1 MLDTRERLLN
11 SDFPAVQ
18 RGRLESLQ
26 VNLGY
31 KCNLSCTHCH
41 VNAGPNRK
49 ELMSRETID
58 QLLEYIELHDIKT
71 LDLTGGAP
79 ELNPDFRY
87 FVTEARQRGVHV
99 MDRCNLTILLE
110 PGQQDL
116 AQFLVDNQVE
126 IVASLPCYTQDNV
139 DAQRGKGVFDGSII
153 ALQQLN
159 ALGYGFG
166 DPDKALSLVYNPGGA
181 FLPPGQQQLEL
192 DYKEHLRKHFEIE
205 FDQLY
210 TITNMPIS
218 RFGAVLA
225 AKGEFENYMDL
236 LRSSFSQT
244 NLDNVM
250 CKSLISIDWQGFVY
264 DCDFNQMLDM
274 PLNGVNAGDQ
284 LDAAEAAKSSDLIAT
299 TDSRTHISELLSQS
313 LIGAPIVVADH
324 CYGCTAGQ
332 GSSCGGALD

>member
-181 FLPPGQQQLEL
+181 FLPPEQQQLEQ
-192 DYKEHLRKHFEIE
+192 DYKEHLRKHFDIE

-225 AKGEFENYMDL
+225 SKGEFENYMDL

-274 PLNGVNAGDQ
+274 PLHGVKPNT
-284 LDAAEAAKSSDLIAT
+284 LIDADRSGDLIAT